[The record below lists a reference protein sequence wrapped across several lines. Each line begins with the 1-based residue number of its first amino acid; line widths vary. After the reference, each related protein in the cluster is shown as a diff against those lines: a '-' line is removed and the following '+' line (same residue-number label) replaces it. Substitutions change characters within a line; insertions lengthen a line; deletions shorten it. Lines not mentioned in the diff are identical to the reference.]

1 MPSSYAKPTEPVP
14 DKPIDGAMRPL
25 LLLLSLLGAFALT
38 ASTAS
43 ARVVQR
49 AHTDQ
54 RFGIVSAGGA
64 IRQSERYVSFKV
76 VSVPSR
82 TLMATLSVAC
92 IRADNSVAV
101 ARKNVKRR
109 MAPFTLTV
117 RRPRSGSRCFA
128 SASAQ
133 LAQQLLPQGF
143 RSSIWAKLTA
153 RR

>member
-1 MPSSYAKPTEPVP
+1 
-14 DKPIDGAMRPL
+14 MRR
-25 LLLLSLLGAFALT
+25 LLLLSLLAAFALT

-49 AHTDQ
+49 AHSDQ
-54 RFGIVSAGGA
+54 RFGVVSVGGN
-64 IRQSERYVSFKV
+64 IGPQERLVQLKV

-82 TLMATLSVAC
+82 TMRVTLAVAC
-92 IRADNSVAV
+92 VRSNNTVAV
-101 ARKNVKRR
+101 ARKNADHR